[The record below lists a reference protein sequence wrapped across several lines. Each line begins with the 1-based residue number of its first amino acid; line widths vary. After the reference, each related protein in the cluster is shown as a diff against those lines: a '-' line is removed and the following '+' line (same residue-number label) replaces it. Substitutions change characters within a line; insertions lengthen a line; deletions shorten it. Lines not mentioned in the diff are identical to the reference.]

1 VALKESPEELYAEIN
16 VTPLVD
22 VVLVLLIIFMV
33 TIPALIQSEL
43 PLELPEARTAEE
55 ARGSDLGI
63 QIFADGTLRING
75 TPGSLRDL
83 EEKVKALT
91 PPVRAMVEADRR
103 VAHGTV
109 VEVLDTLRRLGVEK
123 YAIAVTPGPSP

>member
-1 VALKESPEELYAEIN
+1 MALKESPEEPYAEIN

-43 PLELPEARTAEE
+43 PLELPEARTGEE

-75 TPGSLRDL
+75 TPGTLQDL
-83 EEKVKALT
+83 EEKVKALP

-103 VAHGTV
+103 VSHGTV

-123 YAIAVTPGPSP
+123 YAIAVAPGPSP